1 MSKVNREDNQ
11 QPNSARGQNRG
22 SNWLWTLLFI
32 GMAFGLFSII
42 NADPFSHVPYHVFE
56 AELERHNI
64 RVIRIRDDSADGF
77 FKTAPEKGVTYD
89 EKGKIKPP
97 KVSEDGTKE
106 TYQKKFFVE
115 LPTDPVS
122 RGKLLERVYEIKKV
136 DPELDYDVAGGSVI
150 DQVYF
155 LLYIG
160 LAIATI
166 ALLWTM
172 LRRSRE
178 QMMGGG
184 FLSGFARPA
193 PPNVTKNPTNRS
205 RLQMSLA

>member
-97 KVSEDGTKE
+97 KFRKMEP
-106 TYQKKFFVE
+106 KK
-115 LPTDPVS
+115 PT
-122 RGKLLERVYEIKKV
+122 
-136 DPELDYDVAGGSVI
+136 
-150 DQVYF
+150 
-155 LLYIG
+155 
-160 LAIATI
+160 
-166 ALLWTM
+166 
-172 LRRSRE
+172 RRS
-178 QMMGGG
+178 
-184 FLSGFARPA
+184 FL
-193 PPNVTKNPTNRS
+193 
-205 RLQMSLA
+205 